1 MHENWKQE
9 GQRWKVEVFIARL
22 PRQHLV
28 CTLQRL
34 ISLRSFLNNG
44 RRSWTCIVQTGVH
57 YNLTSSKKRS
67 CISSIDKWPSD
78 NQPNS
83 QQHLTKGQK
92 LQEKEAQHTVSAAIK
107 IVGSSTLSW
116 LPVVWSLDIMALAWR
131 TIHNQNQKTN
141 DLTHPSIKKRKRN
154 KAEQASKQMD
164 SESSYNISF
173 IPFMLSLLSYP

>member
-1 MHENWKQE
+1 MKS
-9 GQRWKVEVFIARL
+9 RSVYSKVTKTAFGLYFAKA
-22 PRQHLV
+22 H
-28 CTLQRL
+28 
-34 ISLRSFLNNG
+34 ISSFLLKQ
-44 RRSWTCIVQTGVH
+44 WTKKLDLCIVQTGVH

-83 QQHLTKGQK
+83 RQHLTKGQK

-141 DLTHPSIKKRKRN
+141 DLNT
-154 KAEQASKQMD
+154 
-164 SESSYNISF
+164 
-173 IPFMLSLLSYP
+173 PFH